1 MLLPN
6 ATSWTVLS
14 DRESKTNFQAI
25 NPRAVLSQLARMP
38 VTSWQYKHDSSRRY
52 IGPTSQDFMEA
63 FHLGNYDQGI
73 NTMDADGV
81 VFAAIQGLVDELK
94 ERDSMIQDL
103 KAELNSLKAKVDSM
117 SPPAEK

>member
-1 MLLPN
+1 M
-6 ATSWTVLS
+6 LS